1 MYIDFYRMN
10 QRRKP
15 MQESQHTPI
24 VAPQLPKRT
33 FSRRRFIQVLGASA
47 GVGLLVACTP
57 AAQPAADAPA
67 DAPPEFVAETAG
79 TVEEGKMRPSGEPK
93 RGGTLRT
100 AFGVTTAHYDMHQ
113 GGSPSVLCH
122 FYNNL
127 VRLNLVDGLR
137 SVIPDLAESWEI
149 SEDGLTYTFA
159 LRQGVTFHD
168 GTPFTADDVVAS
180 FDRILNPPE
189 GIVIPIKNDV
199 TMVTGVEKVDDYT
212 VTFTLNSPRAF
223 FLNILSGPTMVIYAK
238 KTLEENNYDLRELQV
253 APGTGAFRF
262 VEYKTAEQWVLERNP
277 DYWDQELPYVD
288 RLEML
293 HVPAWSDRGT
303 AVLTDQAD
311 MSWNV
316 SFETWTEGENRGDIV
331 QVQKLAN
338 FGAYWVIF
346 NTNTEPFNDVRVRR
360 AIHLGISRQNMVAA
374 FSSQEQI
381 NLTRWIPYGD
391 AYATTPETIATLP
404 GYRAEKDEDLET
416 AKALLAEAGFPD
428 GIDGLEI
435 LAAAGPQAELLAPA
449 FQDMLARN
457 LNINVDIRIIER
469 SQLVEEEKSGNFSM
483 VIDTYGHSLSDMSP
497 RANLWWRSGGSQ
509 NWGGYANQDFDALLD
524 QIDVETDEATRGD
537 LIAQAMDLLD
547 EDPPWFLIGYTF
559 HLPMWRNTL
568 KGMLLNDRAF
578 AEWGRVET
586 AWLDV

>member
-1 MYIDFYRMN
+1 
-10 QRRKP
+10 
-15 MQESQHTPI
+15 MQEPQQRPPI
-24 VAPQLPKRT
+24 IPQLPKQT
-33 FSRRRFIQVLGASA
+33 VSRRRFIQVLGAGASL
-47 GVGLLVACTP
+47 GLLAACAP
-57 AAQPAADAPA
+57 AGQPAAEAPA
-67 DAPPEFVAETAG
+67 AAPEVVAVAETAG
-79 TVEEGKMRPSGEPK
+79 TVENGQMRPSGTPK

-113 GGSPSVLCH
+113 GGSSSVLCH

-149 SEDGLTYTFA
+149 SDDGLTYTFT

-199 TMVTGVEKVDDYT
+199 AMVSGVEKVDDFI
-212 VTFTLNSPRAF
+212 VAFTLSSPRAY
-223 FLNILSGPTMVIYAK
+223 FLNLLSGPTMVIYAK
-238 KTLEENNYDLRELQV
+238 KTLEENNYDLREVQV

-277 DYWDQELPYVD
+277 DYWDKELPYVD

-316 SFETWTEGENRGDIV
+316 SFETWTEGENRDDIV
-331 QVQKLAN
+331 QVKKLAN
-338 FGAYWVIF
+338 FGAYWAIF
-346 NTNTEPFNDVRVRR
+346 NTNAEPFNDVRVRR
-360 AIHLGISRQNMVAA
+360 AVQLGISRQNMVAA

-381 NLTRWIPYGD
+381 NVTRWIPYGD
-391 AYATTPETIATLP
+391 PYATAPETLATLP
-404 GYRAEKDEDLET
+404 GYRAEKDEDIAA

-428 GIDGLEI
+428 GIQGLEI

-457 LNINVDIRIIER
+457 LNINADIRIIER
-469 SQLVEEEKSGNFSM
+469 SQLVEEEKAGNFTL
-483 VIDTYGHSLSDMSP
+483 VIDTYGHSISDMSP
-497 RANLWWRSGGSQ
+497 RANLWWRTGGSQ
-509 NWGGYANQDFDALLD
+509 NWGGYTNPDFDALLD
-524 QIDVETDEATRGD
+524 QIDVETDAATRGE
-537 LIAQAMDLLD
+537 LINQAMDLLD
-547 EDPPWFLIGYTF
+547 EDSPWFLIGYTF

-568 KGMLLNDRAF
+568 KGLLLNDRAF

>member
-1 MYIDFYRMN
+1 
-10 QRRKP
+10 
-15 MQESQHTPI
+15 MQE
-24 VAPQLPKRT
+24 PKQQSPTETNSTAVNPPLSRRT
-33 FSRRRFIQVLGASA
+33 FSRRTFLQVASA
-47 GVGLLVACTP
+47 GAGLGLLAAC
-57 AAQPAADAPA
+57 APA
-67 DAPPEFVAETAG
+67 SPPAEAPGAAAPAVAAPETAG
-79 TVEEGKMRPSGEPK
+79 TVENGQMRPSGTPK

-113 GGSPSVLCH
+113 GGAAAVLCH
-122 FYNNL
+122 LYNNL

-137 SVIPDLAESWEI
+137 TVIPDLAESWEI
-149 SEDGLTYTFA
+149 SEDGLSYTFT

-180 FDRILNPPE
+180 FERILNPPE

-199 TMVTGVEKVDDYT
+199 AMVSGVAKVDDFT
-212 VTFTLNSPRAF
+212 VSFTLDSPRAY
-223 FLNILSGPTMVIYAK
+223 FLNLLAGPTMIIYAK
-238 KTLEENNYDLRELQV
+238 STLEEHNYDLREVQM

-262 VEYKTAEQWVLERNP
+262 VEYKTAEEWTLERNP

-288 RLEML
+288 QLRMI

-316 SFETWTEGENRGDIV
+316 SVETWDEGENRDDIV

-338 FGAYWVIF
+338 FGAYWVLF
-346 NTNTEPFNDVRVRR
+346 NTNAEPFNDVRVRR
-360 AIHLGISRQNMVAA
+360 AVHLGISRQNLAAA
-374 FSSQEQI
+374 FGTQEQI

-391 AYATTPETIATLP
+391 PYATSAETLATLP
-404 GYRAEKDEDLET
+404 GYRAEKDEDIAT

-428 GIDGLEI
+428 GIQGLEI

-457 LNINVDIRIIER
+457 LNINAEIRTIER
-469 SQLVEEEKSGNFSM
+469 SQLVEEEKAGNFTL
-483 VIDTYGHSLSDMSP
+483 VIDTYGHSISDMSP

-509 NWGGYANQDFDALLD
+509 NWGGYANPDFDALLD
-524 QIDVETDEATRGD
+524 QIDIETDQATRGD
-537 LIAQAMDLLD
+537 LINQALDLLD
-547 EDPPWFLIGYTF
+547 ADPPWFLVGYTF
-559 HLPMWRNTL
+559 HLPMWRNTV
-568 KGMLLNDRAF
+568 KGLLLNDRAF

>member
-1 MYIDFYRMN
+1 
-10 QRRKP
+10 
-15 MQESQHTPI
+15 MQEPQQHSPATHPFSQHT
-24 VAPQLPKRT
+24 V
-33 FSRRRFIQVLGASA
+33 SRRRFIQVLGAGA
-47 GVGLLVACTP
+47 GLGLLVACAPATTP
-57 AAQPAADAPA
+57 AAEAPA
-67 DAPPEFVAETAG
+67 DAPASTAASETAG
-79 TVEEGKMRPSGEPK
+79 TVENGQMRPSGSPK

-113 GGSPSVLCH
+113 GGSSSVLCH

-149 SEDGLTYTFA
+149 SDDGLIYTFT

-199 TMVTGVEKVDDYT
+199 AMVSGVEKVDDYT
-212 VTFTLNSPRAF
+212 VAFTLSSPRSY
-223 FLNILSGPTMVIYAK
+223 FLNLLSGPTMVIYAK
-238 KTLEENNYDLRELQV
+238 KTLEENNYDLREVQV

-316 SFETWTEGENRGDIV
+316 SFETWTEGENRGEIV

-338 FGAYWVIF
+338 FGAYWVLF
-346 NTNTEPFNDVRVRR
+346 NSTKEPFNDVRVRR
-360 AIHLGISRQNMVAA
+360 AVQLGISRQNMIAA
-374 FSSQEQI
+374 FGTQEQI

-391 AYATTPETIATLP
+391 PYATSPETIATLP
-404 GYRAEKDEDLET
+404 GYRAEKDDDIAT

-428 GIDGLEI
+428 GIQGLEI

-457 LNINVDIRIIER
+457 LNIQAEIRIIER
-469 SQLVEEEKSGNFSM
+469 SQLVEEEKAGNFTM
-483 VIDTYGHSLSDMSP
+483 VVDTYGHSISDMSP

-509 NWGGYANQDFDALLD
+509 NWGGYANADFDALLD

-537 LIAQAMDLLD
+537 LISQAMDLLD
-547 EDPPWFLIGYTF
+547 EDAPWFLVGYTF
-559 HLPMWRNTL
+559 HLPMWRNTV
-568 KGMLLNDRAF
+568 KGLLLGDRAF